1 MTACRRI
8 FPALLVALL
17 AGCAAVGP
25 DYVRP
30 DVAVPEKWR
39 NAGEGA
45 PEATERSI
53 QWWKRFND
61 PMLERLVA
69 RALES
74 NPDLKLAQARVREAR
89 AQLVV
94 AEAAGAPN
102 VAASASVARGMNSSN
117 VVQRSS
123 AGTVFSTGGV
133 VYDLYKAGF
142 DAQWELDLF
151 GGVRRSV
158 EAAQATAGA
167 AEEDGHAVLVSLL
180 GEVARNYIELRA
192 VQRQIAI
199 ARDNARSQQET
210 ADLVQSRYRAGL
222 SSDLD
227 LARAE
232 AQVAAT
238 TAQIPLLETS
248 LVKAVHRLG
257 VLLGKE
263 PGALAEDLAKEAP
276 VPVSSAQVAAGL
288 PSELLQRRP
297 DIRRAERQLA
307 AATAQTG
314 AAVADLFPR
323 FNLAAMVG
331 LQSSNASTFSDGG
344 SKTWSLVPGLS
355 LPLFNGGRIRANIEA
370 KDAQQEQALVRYQT
384 AVLSALEEVENSL
397 AVHARE
403 QSRRKSLLQAEAAN
417 RRAAELANERY
428 VRGLASFLDVLEAE
442 RALYASQS
450 LLSQSEANLS
460 SDLVALYK
468 ALGGGWETPVG
479 AP

>member
-1 MTACRRI
+1 MTAGRRI

-30 DVAVPEKWR
+30 EVAVPEKWR
-39 NAGEGA
+39 NSGEGA
-45 PEATERSI
+45 PEVTERSI

-102 VAASASVARGMNSSN
+102 VAASASAARGMNSSN

-167 AEEDGHAVLVSLL
+167 AEEGGHAVLVSLL

-263 PGALAEDLAKEAP
+263 PGALAEDLAREAP

-307 AATAQTG
+307 AATAQTD

-417 RRAAELANERY
+417 RRAAALANERY

-460 SDLVALYK
+460 ADLVALYK